1 MNKRDKHDNA
11 ELVDLVV
18 VAKDLLEICRIKC
31 SPTDEVWRADGIS
44 NEQVMIAS
52 MAAIKRAEFALAKKP
67 RAAKPSTYMTV
78 DAILSAA
85 VARATRRYGREQ
97 T

>member
-1 MNKRDKHDNA
+1 MNKRDNA

-44 NEQVMIAS
+44 NEQVMV
-52 MAAIKRAEFALAKKP
+52 AAIKAIHEAEHVLAKARADKAREDKA
-67 RAAKPSTYMTV
+67 RAAKFSIYADLVLNNALASLRKKT
-78 DAILSAA
+78 
-85 VARATRRYGREQ
+85 
-97 T
+97 